1 MPASPRRH
9 PEFGAAEIVL
19 RLPPLHICATMSI
32 TLNPEWQTLLLYAG
46 GAALALILLSKLPY
60 VGRAISFLFSFAML
74 ALVLFVLMQRAPFEP
89 HLSGL
94 AAQLGIND
102 QRVMGDEV
110 RIRMA
115 PDGHFWANVTIN
127 GVPRRMLIDSGATV
141 TALSEETATQ
151 ADVGGGSDLV
161 PVMLQTANGMTR
173 ARTGSI
179 ERLRVGS
186 IDAHNLKVVISPA
199 LGGMNVLGMNFLSD
213 LASWRVEGR
222 TLILVPKA
230 G

>member
-1 MPASPRRH
+1 
-9 PEFGAAEIVL
+9 
-19 RLPPLHICATMSI
+19 MSI
-32 TLNPEWQTLLLYAG
+32 TVNPEWQTLLLYAG
-46 GAALALILLSKLPY
+46 GAALALLLLTRLPY
-60 VGRAISFLFSFAML
+60 VGRAIGFLASFAAL
-74 ALVLFVLMQRAPFEP
+74 ALVFFVLMQRAPFEP
-89 HLSGL
+89 HLSGI

-102 QRVMGDEV
+102 QKVVGDEV

-115 PDGHFWANVTIN
+115 PDGHFWAKVSIN

-141 TALSEETATQ
+141 TAISEETATES
-151 ADVGGGSDLV
+151 AVDRGSDLV

-179 ERLRVGS
+179 DRLRVGS
-186 IDAHNLKVVISPA
+186 IEARNLKVVISPA

>member
-1 MPASPRRH
+1 
-9 PEFGAAEIVL
+9 
-19 RLPPLHICATMSI
+19 MSI
-32 TLNPEWQTLLLYAG
+32 TTNPEWPTLLLYAG
-46 GAALALILLSKLPY
+46 GAALLLILLSKLPY
-60 VGRAISFLFSFAML
+60 VGRAISFLFSFAVL
-74 ALVLFVLMQRAPFEP
+74 ALVLFVLFERAPFEP

-94 AAQLGIND
+94 AARLGIND
-102 QRVMGDEV
+102 QRVAGGEV

-141 TALSEETATQ
+141 TAISEETATE
-151 ADVGGGSDLV
+151 ADVDRGSDLV
-161 PVMLQTANGMTR
+161 PVVLQTANGVAS

-179 ERLRVGS
+179 DRLRVGN
-186 IDAHNLKVVISPA
+186 IDARNLKVVVSPA

-222 TLILVPKA
+222 TLILVPKPA
-230 G
+230 RGGSSGAPR